1 MVRAFL
7 RAPSGLVG
15 LAFLLL
21 LLIVCVV
28 APPLFAA
35 RAREFDVFAAAQ
47 QPSEAHLLGTDA
59 LGRDILLRL
68 LVATPTSLGMAL
80 AATLLGTFLG
90 TTVGAVAV
98 ILPGR
103 LRMAVL
109 RTIDALIAFPFIIVA
124 IFLTAIIGASAL
136 GAILGVG
143 VSSSFGKARVTSSLV
158 MGIAGRDF
166 VSAARVVG
174 VGPRRVVLRY
184 LLPNIGETLALT
196 TTISISSSILA
207 VSSLSF
213 LGLGIQPP
221 EYDWGRMLTE
231 GVNSFY
237 ATPLA
242 AIAPATVIAI
252 SALAFG
258 FVGEALARAFN
269 PTLWTVIDSARTG
282 ITPTKATATVGGADA
297 DARAS
302 KRNVPAS
309 ASNGDQLLEV
319 SHLSVHFPSPRGP
332 VAVVSGISFTIG
344 KGEFVGV
351 VGESGSG
358 KTMTA
363 LAMGRLVPY
372 PGRVTGEVKFD
383 GKDLSALPAPALRR
397 LLGTDVANVFQDPMS
412 SLNPALTIGTQMTEG
427 VEEHRGVSHRV
438 AMAAALDGLREV
450 NIPVAEVQLKRHP
463 HELSGGMRQRVMI
476 AMGLLN
482 EPKLLIAD
490 EPTTALDVTIQA
502 QIMDLLARINAERNV
517 STMLISHNIALISQN
532 CQRALVMYAGRI
544 VEDLTIEQLTTNPL
558 HPYTRALVGSIP
570 DVSRPREADL
580 TTIPGQAA
588 DTADLPS
595 GCAYH
600 PRCPLAIARCS
611 VDVPPVLTRPDGR
624 RVACW
629 VANADLE

>member
-1 MVRAFL
+1 VIRAFL
-7 RAPSGLVG
+7 RAPSGLLG
-15 LAFLLL
+15 LAGLAILLL
-21 LLIVCVV
+21 VCLV
-28 APPLFAA
+28 APALFAT

-47 QPSEAHLLGTDA
+47 QPSAAHFLGTDA

-80 AATLLGTFLG
+80 AATIIGTVLG
-90 TTVGAVAV
+90 TTIGAVAV

-103 LRMAVL
+103 ARTAVL

-136 GAILGVG
+136 GSILGVG

-158 MGIAGRDF
+158 MAIAGRDF

-174 VGPRRVVLRY
+174 VSPRRVVLRY

-221 EYDWGRMLTE
+221 EYDWGRMLTD

-242 AIAPATVIAI
+242 AIAPATIIAM

-269 PTLWTVIDSARTG
+269 PTLWTVIEAARSG
-282 ITPTKATATVGGADA
+282 KTP
-297 DARAS
+297 ARALATNDDS
-302 KRNVPAS
+302 IEVVAARNLRAS
-309 ASNGDQLLEV
+309 IGKNGGREILEV
-319 SHLSVHFPSPRGP
+319 KDLSVHFPGPRGP
-332 VAVVSGISFTIG
+332 VAVVDKISFSIA
-344 KGEFVGV
+344 KGDMVGV

-358 KTMTA
+358 KTMTS
-363 LAMGRLVPY
+363 LAIAQLVPY
-372 PGRVTGEVKFD
+372 PGKVTGTIRLD
-383 GKDLSALPAPALRR
+383 GKDLHEISGSALRR
-397 LLGTDVANVFQDPMS
+397 LLGTQVANVFQDPMS

-438 AMAAALDGLREV
+438 SMAAALDGLREV
-450 NIPVAEVQLKRHP
+450 NIPIPERQVLKHP

-476 AMGLLN
+476 AMGLMN
-482 EPKLLIAD
+482 KPDLLIAD

-502 QIMDLLARINAERNV
+502 QIMELLAQINAKRQI
-517 STMLISHNIALISQN
+517 STILISHNIALVSQN
-532 CQRALVMYAGRI
+532 CQRALVMYGGRI
-544 VEDLTIEQLTTNPL
+544 VEDLTIQQLKEQPM
-558 HPYTRALVGSIP
+558 HPYTRALIGSIP
-570 DVSRPREADL
+570 DMSRPREAEL

-588 DTADLPS
+588 DTANLPT

-611 VDVPPVLTRPDGR
+611 VDVPPLLARPDGR

-629 VANADLE
+629 VANADIS